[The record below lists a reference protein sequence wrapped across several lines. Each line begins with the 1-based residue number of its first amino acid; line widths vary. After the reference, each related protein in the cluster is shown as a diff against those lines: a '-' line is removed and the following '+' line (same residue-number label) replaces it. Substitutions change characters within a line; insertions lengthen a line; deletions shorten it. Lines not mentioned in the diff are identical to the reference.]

1 MVPDFINNHITKI
14 REVCRKYNVLS
25 VHLFGSVLTK
35 EFNERSDIDLL
46 VDFRRDSFHG
56 AFDQFMNF
64 KSDMEDLFQR
74 RVDLIS
80 RSTIR
85 NQILKSEIDSSKIQ
99 IYAA

>member
-1 MVPDFINNHITKI
+1 MVPDFINNRLIKM
-14 REVCRKYNVLS
+14 RELCRKYNVLS

-74 RVDLIS
+74 RVGLIS

-85 NQILKSEIDSSKIQ
+85 NQILKSEIDSSKVQ

>member
-1 MVPDFINNHITKI
+1 MVPDFVNNRINKI

-64 KSDMEDLFQR
+64 KSDMEQLFQR

-80 RSTIR
+80 QKTIR
-85 NQILKSEIDSSKIQ
+85 NEILRNEINSSKVL
-99 IYAA
+99 IYGA

>member
-1 MVPDFINNHITKI
+1 MVPDFINNRITKI
-14 REVCRKYNVLS
+14 RELCRKYNLLS
-25 VHLFGSVLTK
+25 VHLFGSVLRK
-35 EFNERSDIDLL
+35 EFNERSDIDLF

-64 KSDMEDLFQR
+64 KSDMEDLFER

-85 NQILKSEIDSSKIQ
+85 NQILKSEINSSKVL
-99 IYAA
+99 IYGA

>member
-1 MVPDFINNHITKI
+1 MIPDFINQRLGKI
-14 REVCRKYNVLS
+14 KEICRNYRINAAYV
-25 VHLFGSVLTK
+25 FGSVLTDK
-35 EFNERSDIDLL
+35 FSDKSDIDLL

-64 KSDMEDLFQR
+64 KSDMEDLFER

-85 NQILKSEIDSSKIQ
+85 NQILKSEIDSSKVQ
-99 IYAA
+99 IFAT